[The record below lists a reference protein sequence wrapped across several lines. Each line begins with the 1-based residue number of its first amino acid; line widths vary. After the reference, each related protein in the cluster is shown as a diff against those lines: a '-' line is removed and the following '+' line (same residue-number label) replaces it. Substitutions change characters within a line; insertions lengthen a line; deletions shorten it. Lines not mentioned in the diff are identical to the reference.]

1 MSITFGTSG
10 WRAIIADEF
19 TLANVRLVTSAIASV
34 LNEESVGG
42 SVIVGYDTRFLSERF
57 AAECAAELAGMGFE
71 AYLTTRETPTPTISY
86 VIRTKGARGGINFT
100 ASHNPPQYNGMKFS
114 TADGAPALPEVTK
127 KIEERIAEYQLGRA
141 GRAEKPGR
149 KVSAEAIGLDPRE
162 DYLKDLGARVDFAK
176 IAS

>member
-1 MSITFGTSG
+1 MGITFGTSG

-19 TLANVRLVTSAIASV
+19 TLGNVRLVTSAIASV
-34 LNEESVGG
+34 LNEESTGG

-57 AAECAAELAGMGFE
+57 AAECATELTGLGFK

-86 VIRTKGARGGINFT
+86 AIRTKGARGGINFT

-127 KIEERIAEYQLGRA
+127 KIEERIAEYQLSGA
-141 GRAEKPGR
+141 GGAGEVRRENSTRSHGPRSPG
-149 KVSAEAIGLDPRE
+149 K
-162 DYLKDLGARVDFAK
+162 
-176 IAS
+176 

>member
-1 MSITFGTSG
+1 MSIIFGTSG
-10 WRAIIADEF
+10 WRAVIADEF

-34 LNEESVGG
+34 LNEESTGG

-57 AAECAAELAGMGFE
+57 AAECASELAGLGFK

-86 VIRTKGARGGINFT
+86 AIRTKGARGGINFT

-127 KIEERIAEYQLGRA
+127 RIEDRIAEYQTSGASGA
-141 GRAEKPGR
+141 G
-149 KVSAEAIGLDPRE
+149 EAD
-162 DYLKDLGARVDFAK
+162 KAQK
-176 IAS
+176 T